1 MSAFLP
7 ANVIARELAEPQ
19 LRAHGCKP
27 MEVGGSPPYGQWWE
41 AYWGYRFFMQW
52 FGADHEFFDEFQR
65 QFMIEEIE
73 RHQPPTG

>member
-1 MSAFLP
+1 
-7 ANVIARELAEPQ
+7 
-19 LRAHGCKP
+19 

-52 FGADHEFFDEFQR
+52 FGADHEFFDEFQH